1 MGIQYFLSVRVFSVE
16 WTVILLWHV
25 CENLKTI
32 FVCAWTKM
40 TNKYSIKCRAVHLF
54 LYDFLCWCSSLHIS
68 NYEDIISIKI
78 EWWKEYLWPTWAAL
92 DILGSKARTKNICV
106 CVWVC
111 MCMCMCM
118 SVCVYVYVYVYVYV
132 HVCLCLCA
140 CVFMF
145 MCMCVY
151 VYIHLCLCICVSL
164 RMCTCMSVYVYV
176 YVYVCVCVCAC
187 VFMLKCCGINVKM
200 LWT

>member
-92 DILGSKARTKNICV
+92 DILGSKARTKNVCV

-118 SVCVYVYVYVYVYV
+118 SVCVCMCMCMFMFMCMCVYVYV
-132 HVCLCLCA
+132 HVCLCLCS
-140 CVFMF
+140 FMF
-145 MCMCVY
+145 MYVCKFTYVYVYECVCVCVCLCVCMCMCMCVY
-151 VYIHLCLCICVSL
+151 V
-164 RMCTCMSVYVYV
+164 
-176 YVYVCVCVCAC
+176 
-187 VFMLKCCGINVKM
+187 KM
-200 LWT
+200 LWN